1 MDTKERKTNDVGR
14 ERTRIKVDAQIVYT
28 EPKPFNRRRFLLRLA
43 TVAAVVLALVLGM
56 SIFFKVETINVAGVG
71 KYTEWDVRQ
80 ASGIA
85 DGETLL
91 SLNKARISSNIM
103 AALPYVETV
112 RIGIELPGTV
122 YIQITERT
130 VVYAV
135 QSIDESWWLVNS
147 DGVVAEKTNAAEAED
162 HTRIL
167 GVLIENPEVGKT
179 AVAHEEQASAGP
191 DTEPVTEYN
200 WERLDAAV
208 SIAQQLEAAGVLG
221 QIVTIDVS
229 DLGDLEMWYGTRF
242 QIYLGDHTNLHTKIR
257 AVKSAIDQMD
267 DYQAGRL
274 DASFTTWPTQVEFKS
289 FE

>member
-1 MDTKERKTNDVGR
+1 
-14 ERTRIKVDAQIVYT
+14 
-28 EPKPFNRRRFLLRLA
+28 
-43 TVAAVVLALVLGM
+43 
-56 SIFFKVETINVAGVG
+56 
-71 KYTEWDVRQ
+71 
-80 ASGIA
+80 
-85 DGETLL
+85 
-91 SLNKARISSNIM
+91 
-103 AALPYVETV
+103 
-112 RIGIELPGTV
+112 
-122 YIQITERT
+122 

-179 AVAHEEQASAGP
+179 AVAHEEQAPAGP

-208 SIAQQLEAAGVLG
+208 SIAQQLEAAGILG

>member
-1 MDTKERKTNDVGR
+1 MDTKERKTNDMGR
-14 ERTRIKVDAQIVYT
+14 ERTRVKVDAEIVYT

-135 QSIDESWWLVNS
+135 QSTDESWWLLNS

-179 AVAHEEQASAGP
+179 AVAHEEQAPAGP

-200 WERLDAAV
+200 WERLDAAI
-208 SIAQQLEAAGVLG
+208 SIAQQLEAVGVLG

-242 QIYLGDHTNLHTKIR
+242 QIYLGDHANLYTKVR
-257 AVKSAIDQMD
+257 AVKSASDQMD

>member
-1 MDTKERKTNDVGR
+1 
-14 ERTRIKVDAQIVYT
+14 VDAQIVYT

-208 SIAQQLEAAGVLG
+208 SIAQQLEAAGILG